1 MLVDLVTGA
10 NSTFPPIAPRVASYA
25 GISGL
30 FRRPPLLPYPPLPGS
45 ADVRPEPSQQRTG
58 CTGVYSGE
66 RRGYGGLII

>member
-30 FRRPPLLPYPPLPGS
+30 LRRPPSSLTLPSPDQL
-45 ADVRPEPSQQRTG
+45 T
-58 CTGVYSGE
+58 
-66 RRGYGGLII
+66 

>member
-1 MLVDLVTGA
+1 MLVASVTGV
-10 NSTFPPIAPRVASYA
+10 NSSFPPSAPLVASYA
-25 GISGL
+25 DISRL

>member
-30 FRRPPLLPYPPLPGS
+30 LHRPPSPLTENYLKFGLTNM
-45 ADVRPEPSQQRTG
+45 QRTHKS
-58 CTGVYSGE
+58 YA
-66 RRGYGGLII
+66 L